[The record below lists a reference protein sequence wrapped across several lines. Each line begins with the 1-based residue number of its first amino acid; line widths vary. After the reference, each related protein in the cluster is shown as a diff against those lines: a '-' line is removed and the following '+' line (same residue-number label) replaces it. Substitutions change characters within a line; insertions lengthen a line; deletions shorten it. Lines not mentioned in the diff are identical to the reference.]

1 MMVCRLA
8 NASFISSGGYGM
20 RYIVEENVHE
30 AIDPDKQ
37 IRIVDTEDESYVS
50 VTDLLC
56 RLPVDLVMQVEYVFS
71 VN

>member
-1 MMVCRLA
+1 
-8 NASFISSGGYGM
+8 M